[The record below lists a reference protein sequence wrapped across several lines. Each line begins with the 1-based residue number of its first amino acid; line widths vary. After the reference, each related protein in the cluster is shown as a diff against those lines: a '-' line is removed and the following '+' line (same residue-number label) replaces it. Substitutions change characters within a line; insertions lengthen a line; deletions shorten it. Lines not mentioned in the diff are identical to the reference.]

1 MFEKKVCVIAV
12 MLIGIIFLPKLKMD
26 DIMNAT
32 TNKSLNLNGIFV
44 D

>member
-1 MFEKKVCVIAV
+1 MFEEKMCVTAV

-32 TNKSLNLNGIFV
+32 TDKS
-44 D
+44 